1 MKTTF
6 KLLATAGA
14 TALLLASPGL
24 KAESTYGYSAAGAA
38 GVTATARV
46 NINVTV
52 PTLILL
58 RVGAA
63 TGESTLN
70 FSATPN
76 ATAAP
81 TSATLA
87 ALTGDTSNAAANWD
101 GTAPTFSAPTG
112 QTVRAYAWTNSAGG
126 GQLGLASV
134 VNTALT
140 GIDPAA
146 ITVDATGVNGAM
158 PAHPANTAT
167 NANFGTF
174 TRNTLH
180 AADWTYSVDATALN
194 AASAGTYEQVTT
206 YTASAL

>member
-58 RVGAA
+58 RVGSDAA
-63 TGESTLN
+63 VVD
-70 FSATPN
+70 AV
-76 ATAAP
+76 
-81 TSATLA
+81 TLA
-87 ALTGDTSNAAANWD
+87 VQPSPGIPGGAASPLTGGNSQASGWD
-101 GTAPTFSAPTG
+101 GTTPVMAAVATPATLT
-112 QTVRAYAWTNSAGG
+112 AYAWTNSAGG
-126 GQLGLASV
+126 G
-134 VNTALT
+134 N
-140 GIDPAA
+140 
-146 ITVDATGVNGAM
+146 VNGAVTT
-158 PAHPANTAT
+158 PFATSSGLTAAHVEVTSGGAGTLNHPGANT
-167 NANFGTF
+167 GTF
-174 TRNTLH
+174 AATPFARNTLVSSTWAYSLSTAGL
-180 AADWTYSVDATALN
+180 AA
-194 AASAGTYEQVTT
+194 AAAGTHTQVVT